1 MEINYFILVPVFL
14 VVVLLLVWL
23 YRRNNK
29 DEQDYEQDTIGG
41 GQRPDRHPDAHI

>member
-23 YRRNNK
+23 FRRNNK
-29 DEQDYEQDTIGG
+29 DEKDYEKDTIGA
-41 GQRPDRHPDAHI
+41 GQKPDKHPDAHI